1 MHALCLLGQLHHNRF
16 SRLQASSLQERP
28 GVALSA
34 SLLQARLVA
43 ATSAA
48 ASADGRVEDLQQRLA
63 AAAVR
68 RAREVAAAR
77 AAGEVQ
83 LQTLQDAVQRL
94 GQRDEMAGQ
103 VCRAIRG
110 LLRCLGEACA
120 YDVGVRATVLACWA
134 PPTSF
139 TMTRLVVMG
148 SILAQQTDTI

>member
-1 MHALCLLGQLHHNRF
+1 M
-16 SRLQASSLQERP
+16 
-28 GVALSA
+28 
-34 SLLQARLVA
+34 A

-48 ASADGRVEDLQQRLA
+48 ASAEGRVEDLQQRLA

-103 VCRAIRG
+103 VG
-110 LLRCLGEACA
+110 G
-120 YDVGVRATVLACWA
+120 GTWWLA
-134 PPTSF
+134 
-139 TMTRLVVMG
+139 
-148 SILAQQTDTI
+148 

>member
-1 MHALCLLGQLHHNRF
+1 MASADRTKSHRVSDCLQHYF
-16 SRLQASSLQERP
+16 
-28 GVALSA
+28 A
-34 SLLQARLVA
+34 SLLQGRLVA

-103 VCRAIRG
+103 VGSAVGG
-110 LLRCLGEACA
+110 LLGCFG
-120 YDVGVRATVLACWA
+120 VG
-134 PPTSF
+134 
-139 TMTRLVVMG
+139 M
-148 SILAQQTDTI
+148 